1 MGRTI
6 DQHLTE
12 LLTDGIPKTT
22 SEGKSIFN
30 EEGSPIYTGASREP
44 VREQVATELAKRSGF
59 TQPNAAEVLREWDGS
74 GITNYNQRKLMEIQ
88 MAVSR
93 HFGVQPNKYVE
104 QTLASRKLEGEKGWD
119 ISEER
124 LTEFVGAMYD
134 YTQEQFRA
142 QGLKPTDT
150 VTLYRGITLDTPQMP
165 KNGDVFR
172 LTQNPMSSWSSSAS
186 ESLNFAFEVNED
198 KGGVLLKMEVPISNI
213 LSSART
219 GFGSLPEC
227 EFLVLGGEGVDN
239 SARVVAAGMDWPEL
253 QPTTTPWSY

>member
-1 MGRTI
+1 MDRAI
-6 DQHLTE
+6 DSHLTN
-12 LLTDGIPKTT
+12 LLVAGISTT
-22 SEGKSIFN
+22 TTEGKSVFN
-30 EEGSPIYTGASREP
+30 EEGSPIYTGANREP
-44 VREQVATELAKRSGF
+44 VREQVAEELANRSGF

-74 GITNYNQRKLMEIQ
+74 GITNYNERKLMEIQ
-88 MAVSR
+88 MAVAKN
-93 HFGVQPNKYVE
+93 FGVQPNEHVE
-104 QTLASRKLEGEKGWD
+104 QTLAHRKLEGEKGWD

-124 LTEFVGAMYD
+124 LTNFVGAMYD

-165 KNGDVFR
+165 KNGDIFS

-186 ESLNFAFEVNED
+186 EAMNFAFEVSEE
-198 KGGVLLKMEVPISNI
+198 KGGVLLKMEVPTSNI

-227 EFLVLGGEGVDN
+227 EFLVLGGEGIIN
-239 SARVVAAGMDWPEL
+239 QARVIAAGMDWPDL
-253 QPTTTPWSY
+253 QPSTTPWEF